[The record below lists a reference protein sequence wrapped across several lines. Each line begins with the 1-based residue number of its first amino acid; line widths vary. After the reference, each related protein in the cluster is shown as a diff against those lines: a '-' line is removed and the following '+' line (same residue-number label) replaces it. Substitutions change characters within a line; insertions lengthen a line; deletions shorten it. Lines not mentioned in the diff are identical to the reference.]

1 MCGVA
6 AHEGGPGAAE
16 ERFRGLLEAAPDAM
30 VIVDDTGIIKLVNA
44 QTEALFGYQRGE
56 LLGRPVELLVPG
68 RFRAHHAGHRDGYA
82 NNRQVRPMGA
92 GLELHGLRKDGTEFP
107 VEISLSPLETA
118 DGLLVSAAVRD
129 VSDRKAAEERFR
141 GLLEA
146 APDAMVI
153 VDDTGIIKLVN
164 AQTEAL
170 FGYQRGELLGH
181 PVELLVP
188 GRFRAHH
195 AGHRDGYANNR
206 QVRPMGAGL
215 ELHGLRKDG
224 TEFPVEISL
233 SPLETA
239 DGLLVSAAVRD
250 VSDRK
255 AAEERFRGL
264 LEAAPDAMVIVD
276 DTGII
281 KLVNAQ
287 TEALFGYQR
296 GELLGRPVELLV
308 PGRFRAHHAGHRD
321 GYANNRQVRPMGA
334 GLELHGLRK
343 DGTEFP
349 VEISLSPLETTDGLL
364 VSAAVRDV
372 SDRKAAEERIN
383 ELAALVE
390 SSQDAILAKTLDGH
404 ITYWNA
410 AAQRLY
416 GYTRA
421 EAMGRR
427 VSILAPPERRDEINV
442 LMDRLRNGEK
452 VEHFETLRLTRSGGL
467 LDVDVTLWPTRAA
480 NGTVTGACA
489 IVRDISDRKQA
500 EAELT
505 VLYEQQRH
513 IALTLQRSLMG
524 TPPAIPGLATAS
536 RYRPATQGAG
546 VGGDWFDLIPLGAG
560 RVGVLIGDVMGR
572 GLEAAAVMGQLRSA
586 AHALAKTG
594 MQPRQ
599 LMQALDTCV
608 ADLDVPDQL
617 VTCCYL
623 VIAADAGE
631 VTICSAGHLPTLV
644 ATPGDGARALAAPV
658 NAPLGVGDVLYQQS
672 SAVIPPGATLVLYTD
687 GLIETPGSDIEDQ
700 LDQLTNTLSD
710 LFATPPE
717 LEAAA
722 DHILATLLPDVEG
735 HNDDVTLL
743 LTRLPDAPLAAVT
756 TDLPAIPDSVPEGR
770 AFLGKAL
777 SSWDC
782 TGAADEALLLLS
794 EILTNAVQ
802 HAQGPIGLHL
812 RRTATDLTVE
822 VSDHSPHLPQPRL
835 AAEDEESGRGLIL
848 VRALADSWGVRPTDE
863 GKTTWFTL
871 GLQEKTTR

>member
-1 MCGVA
+1 MARLITSGGLLGADMGNRTGSA
-6 AHEGGPGAAE
+6 AASTAPTACREEHECCAGTLETGTGSAE

-30 VIVDDTGIIKLVNA
+30 VIVDDAGVIKLVNA
-44 QTEALFGYQRGE
+44 QTEALFGYRREE
-56 LLGRPVELLVPG
+56 LLGHPVELLVPG
-68 RFRAHHAGHRDGYA
+68 RFRGHHTPHRDGYVA
-82 NNRQVRPMGA
+82 NRQVRPMGA

-153 VDDTGIIKLVN
+153 VDDAGVIKLVN

-170 FGYQRGELLGH
+170 FGYRREELLGH

-188 GRFRAHH
+188 GRFRGHH
-195 AGHRDGYANNR
+195 TPHRDGYVANR

-255 AAEERFRGL
+255 AAEER
-264 LEAAPDAMVIVD
+264 
-276 DTGII
+276 
-281 KLVNAQ
+281 
-287 TEALFGYQR
+287 
-296 GELLGRPVELLV
+296 
-308 PGRFRAHHAGHRD
+308 
-321 GYANNRQVRPMGA
+321 
-334 GLELHGLRK
+334 
-343 DGTEFP
+343 
-349 VEISLSPLETTDGLL
+349 
-364 VSAAVRDV
+364 
-372 SDRKAAEERIN
+372 IN

-390 SSQDAILAKTLDGH
+390 SSQDAILAKTLDGR
-404 ITYWNA
+404 ITYWNV

-421 EAMGRR
+421 EVMGRH
-427 VSILAPPERRDEINV
+427 VSVLAPPEHRDAIDALLE
-442 LMDRLRNGEK
+442 RLRAGERI
-452 VEHFETLRLTRSGGL
+452 EHFETLRQTRSGGL
-467 LDVDVTLWPTRAA
+467 LDVDITLWPTRAPD
-480 NGTVTGACA
+480 GTVIGACA
-489 IVRDISDRKQA
+489 IVRDISDRKRA

-524 TPPAIPGLATAS
+524 TPSAIPGLATAS

-599 LMQALDTCV
+599 LMQALEVVV

-631 VTICSAGHLPTLV
+631 VTVCSAGHLPTLI
-644 ATPGDGARALAAPV
+644 ALPGEGARALDTPV
-658 NAPLGVGDVLYQQS
+658 NAPLGVGDVLYEQS
-672 SAVIPPGATLVLYTD
+672 SAVIPLGATLVLYTD

-700 LDQLTNTLSD
+700 LAQLVATLSD
-710 LFATPPE
+710 LFATAPD

-722 DHILATLLPDVEG
+722 DHVLATLLPDAEG

-743 LTRLPDAPLAAVT
+743 LTQLPDGPLAAVS
-756 TDLPAIPDSVPEGR
+756 TDLPAVPDSVPEGR
-770 AFLGKAL
+770 AFLSKVL
-777 SSWDC
+777 TSWEC
-782 TGAADEALLLLS
+782 TTTADDARLLLS

-802 HAQGPIGLHL
+802 HAEGPLGLHVC
-812 RRTATDLTVE
+812 RTATELTVE
-822 VSDHSPHLPQPRL
+822 VSDHSPHLPQPQPRP

-848 VRALADSWGVRPTDE
+848 VRALADTWGVRPTDE

-871 GLQEKTTR
+871 VL